1 MVALVS
7 VETVLLVVLTVLVA
21 GLLRSHAELL
31 RRVGPP
37 PSDGDAVP
45 TPRQASA
52 DEFDPGLPAP
62 PMAARSAQPG
72 APGRPAPIAGTTLSG
87 DAVKLDFD
95 GPAALPT
102 LLAFL
107 SSGCATCAGFW
118 DALGAERLPGGLRV
132 VIVTRGGE
140 RERPARLRSLA
151 PSDVPVLMSSAA
163 WEDYHVPG
171 SPYFILVA
179 GAIRGEGVASTWE
192 GLSSLVG
199 DALSEHELM
208 AERAS
213 GGTRRARAVDATLVA
228 HGIGPG
234 HPSLYPNLPES

>member
-37 PSDGDAVP
+37 SDDRA
-45 TPRQASA
+45 A
-52 DEFDPGLPAP
+52 DRLDPGLPEPARGPRMSRP
-62 PMAARSAQPG
+62 PA
-72 APGRPAPIAGTTLSG
+72 IAGTTLSG

-95 GPAALPT
+95 GAAPVPT

-107 SSGCATCAGFW
+107 SSGCATCAAFW
-118 DALGAERLPGGLRV
+118 EGLGAEPRPAGLRA
-132 VIVTRGGE
+132 VIVTRGGD

-151 PSDVPVLMSSAA
+151 PADVPVLMSSAA
-163 WEDYHVPG
+163 WEDYEVPG
-171 SPYFILVA
+171 SPYFILVD
-179 GAIRGEGVASTWE
+179 GSIRGEGVASTWE

-199 DALSEHELM
+199 DALADQELA
-208 AERAS
+208 AERVT
-213 GGTRRARAVDATLVA
+213 GGTRRAREVDATLAA

-234 HPSLYPNLPES
+234 HPSLYPSRPEA

>member
-7 VETVLLVVLTVLVA
+7 VETVLLVVLVVLVA

-37 PSDGDAVP
+37 SDDAP
-45 TPRQASA
+45 APPRAA
-52 DEFDPGLPAP
+52 PGDEFHPGLPPLPAE
-62 PMAARSAQPG
+62 ARSGGPSA
-72 APGRPAPIAGTTLSG
+72 IAGVTLSG

-95 GPAALPT
+95 GPGTAPT

-118 DALGAERLPGGLRV
+118 EALGTELLPAGLRA

-151 PSDVPVLMSSAA
+151 PAEIPVLMSSAA
-163 WEDYHVPG
+163 WEDYAVPG
-171 SPYFILVA
+171 SPYFILVD
-179 GAIRGEGVASTWE
+179 GTIRGEGVATKWE
-192 GLSSLVG
+192 GLSSLVA
-199 DALSEHELM
+199 DAIAEQELLR
-208 AERAS
+208 ERVPA
-213 GGTRRARAVDATLVA
+213 GTRRARAVDTTLAA

-234 HPSLYPNLPES
+234 HPSLYPSRSES

>member
-37 PSDGDAVP
+37 SDDRAADGHGLGLPEPSTVS
-45 TPRQASA
+45 RASA
-52 DEFDPGLPAP
+52 
-62 PMAARSAQPG
+62 
-72 APGRPAPIAGTTLSG
+72 PAPIAGTTLSG

-95 GPAALPT
+95 GAATVPT

-107 SSGCATCAGFW
+107 SSGCATCTAFW
-118 DALGAERLPGGLRV
+118 EGLGAESLPAGLRA
-132 VIVTRGGE
+132 VIVTRGGD

-151 PSDVPVLMSSAA
+151 PAEVPVLMSSAA
-163 WEDYHVPG
+163 WEDYEVPG
-171 SPYFILVA
+171 SPYFILVD
-179 GAIRGEGVASTWE
+179 GSIRGEGMASTWD

-199 DALSEHELM
+199 DALADQELA
-208 AERAS
+208 AERVSA
-213 GGTRRARAVDATLVA
+213 GTRRAREVDVTLAA

-234 HPSLYPNLPES
+234 HPSLYPSRPES